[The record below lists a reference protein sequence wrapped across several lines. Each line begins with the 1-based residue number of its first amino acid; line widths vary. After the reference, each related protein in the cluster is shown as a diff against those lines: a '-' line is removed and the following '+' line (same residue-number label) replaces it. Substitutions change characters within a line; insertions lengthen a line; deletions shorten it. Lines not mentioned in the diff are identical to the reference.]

1 MRKDIF
7 RIAAAVLS
15 FAAVSCTNDMI
26 DNVGEVNQDGNL
38 VPMILNSGPSV
49 RTSLSGSAVN
59 WTADDV
65 VAVYD
70 RNNQSNRF
78 TASSVEGS
86 NAVFEGMVA
95 EGTTGFYAV
104 YPYDADSAND
114 FIGEY
119 RNEVSTPAL

>member
-7 RIAAAVLS
+7 KIAAAVLS

-26 DNVGEVNQDGNL
+26 DNGGEVNQDGNL

-49 RTSLSGSAVN
+49 RTSLNGSSVN

-70 RNNQSNRF
+70 RNNAANRF
-78 TASSVEGS
+78 AALSVDGS

-95 EGTTGFYAV
+95 EGTTDFYAV
-104 YPYDADSAND
+104 YPYDKAVKATDS
-114 FIGEY
+114 
-119 RNEVSTPAL
+119 

>member
-1 MRKDIF
+1 MIMRKDIF

-26 DNVGEVNQDGNL
+26 DNGGDVNQDGNL

-65 VAVYD
+65 IAVYD
-70 RNNQSNRF
+70 RNNAANRF
-78 TASSVEGS
+78 TASSVDGS

-95 EGTTGFYAV
+95 EA
-104 YPYDADSAND
+104 
-114 FIGEY
+114 
-119 RNEVSTPAL
+119 TPTFMQYILMTRQ